1 MFSFFLQVFRQQW
14 EEQWEAARPAAS
26 RPCRHELHW
35 YLGRGGHSNVCFPQ
49 CASDSAPSH
58 PQVLSQMQACGMY
71 DASGKFLY
79 EIGLPAKSGVSGV
92 VITVVP
98 DVMGIAT
105 FSPRLDSFGN
115 SVRRDSWAL
124 SPGGAGRR
132 ACDTHVLPQPASL
145 LACLSWLLL

>member
-1 MFSFFLQVFRQQW
+1 MWFHQCDSPLG
-14 EEQWEAARPAAS
+14 AAR
-26 RPCRHELHW
+26 
-35 YLGRGGHSNVCFPQ
+35 
-49 CASDSAPSH
+49 

-71 DASGKFLY
+71 DASGQFLY

-115 SVRRDSWAL
+115 SVRRG
-124 SPGGAGRR
+124 P
-132 ACDTHVLPQPASL
+132 
-145 LACLSWLLL
+145 